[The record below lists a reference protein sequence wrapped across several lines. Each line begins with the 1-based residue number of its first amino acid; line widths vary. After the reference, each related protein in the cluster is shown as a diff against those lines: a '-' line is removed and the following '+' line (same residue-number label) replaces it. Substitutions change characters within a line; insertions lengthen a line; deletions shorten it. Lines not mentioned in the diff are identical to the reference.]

1 MNTLTIFYDPHCGLC
16 TTFRL
21 WLERQKKSVRVE
33 FIGYSTPEAEQRMPI
48 IRQLHADQDI
58 VVLADDGRWWQGS
71 AAWIV
76 CLWTTFEYRDWSFRL
91 AAPQWQPLVKRVV
104 HALSTRRH
112 RLSQLMGLKSEGRL
126 WTAVSQLPDETCVD
140 GRCQLPAITP
150 PALPK
155 LAQAKKLTT
164 THTLPS

>member
-1 MNTLTIFYDPHCGLC
+1 MNTLTIFYDPHCGMC

-21 WLERQKKSVRVE
+21 WLDRQKKSVRVE
-33 FIGYSTPEAEQRMPI
+33 FIGYATEQAEQRMPG

-76 CLWTTFEYRDWSFRL
+76 CLWTTFEYRAWSFRL
-91 AAPQWQPLVKRVV
+91 ATPQWQPMVKRVV

-112 RLSQLMGLKSEGRL
+112 KISQLMGLKSEGQL
-126 WTAVSQLPDETCVD
+126 WQAVSQINDDACPT
-140 GRCQLPAITP
+140 GTCQLPTHTP
-150 PALPK
+150 PSLPY
-155 LAQAKKLTT
+155 LAKAKNTAT
-164 THTLPS
+164 THTFTP

>member
-33 FIGYSTPEAEQRMPI
+33 FIGYSTPQAEQRMPN
-48 IRQLHADQDI
+48 IRELHADQDI
-58 VVLADDGRWWQGS
+58 IVLADDGRWWQGS

-76 CLWTTFEYRDWSFRL
+76 CLWTTFEYRAWSFRL
-91 AAPQWQPLVKRVV
+91 AAPQWQPMVKRVV

-112 RLSQLMGLKSEGRL
+112 RISQLMGLKSEGQL
-126 WTAVSQLPDETCVD
+126 WNAVSQLREESCAD
-140 GRCQLPAITP
+140 GSCQLPPIKP
-150 PALPK
+150 PALPY
-155 LAQAKKLTT
+155 LAQAKNNTT